1 MLIDEKEKNF
11 FSDTEINEIINYLSY
26 ELILDNLR
34 KQIGEEDARTYGK
47 VNYLEIFNDK
57 FNYIVLNYNSNQ
69 EIMNKLNLLRDE
81 FYSTVLEEIQDKFG
95 FKLKF
100 KDILLKEEFYG
111 IIDCLYSFFIIE
123 IGENLKNFFV
133 NYIRKEYKN
142 ILRNFRNQINFKDLY
157 FSLLKKKYNKEN
169 SIILYSINKIPTI
182 IEIQFIEDFIDLIIK
197 DDEDEYNNFI
207 INKLFNTEEFIDDVT
222 CDISILKELVKDILT
237 KDTLIQQQV
246 KAVLGQE
253 FLGKG
258 E

>member
-1 MLIDEKEKNF
+1 MLIDEKEKDF
-11 FSDTEINEIINYLSY
+11 FNDTEINEIINYLSY

-34 KQIGEEDARTYGK
+34 KQISEEETRTYGK

-57 FNYIVLNYNSNQ
+57 FNYIVLNYNNNQ
-69 EIMNKLNLLRDE
+69 EIMNKINLLREE
-81 FYSTVLEEIQDKFG
+81 FYNATLEEIQDKFG
-95 FKLKF
+95 FKFTF

-111 IIDCLYSFFIIE
+111 IIDCLYNFFIIE
-123 IGENLKNFFV
+123 IGDNLKNFLI
-133 NYIRKEYKN
+133 NYIKKETKN
-142 ILRNFRNQINFKDLY
+142 IIRSFRNQINSKDLY

-169 SIILYSINKIPTI
+169 SIILYSINKIPNI
-182 IEIQFIEDFIDLIIK
+182 IEIQFIEDFIDLIVK

-222 CDISILKELVKDILT
+222 CDILILKNMVRDILS
-237 KDTLIQQQV
+237 KDSLIQQQV